1 MERNRN
7 LVLHDQ
13 GQFRIREIRVFQPE
27 GRIIPA
33 EWPQPSGPNKYIVY
47 ADSVVIERIMAHA
60 RQDTERECF
69 GLLMGNVYMDSNCGV
84 TWMYLQDAVPASQ
97 VDADI
102 TTVEVSRQEF
112 MRINDE
118 VDRIR
123 EQTND
128 DVRKIGWYHSHP
140 NYGIFMSNTDR
151 LNQKRYYYQEW
162 QLALVV
168 DPIRATLGFFRGS
181 SSNRCPHRVVE
192 IRPTLEPAVKK
203 AQPVV
208 YEEEVD
214 EFVSTTIGKPSYT
227 AKPSAPPK
235 RQRTLWQR
243 FLDWLIEVLEAGRR

>member
-27 GRIIPA
+27 GRVIPA
-33 EWPQPSGPNKYIVY
+33 EWPQPSGPNKYVVY

-69 GLLMGNVYMDSNCGV
+69 GLLMGNVYVDGKSGV
-84 TWMYLQDAVPASQ
+84 TWIYLQDAIAASQ

-102 TTVEVSRQEF
+102 TTVEVSREEF

-168 DPIRATLGFFRGS
+168 DPIRGTLGFFRGS
-181 SSNRCPHRVVE
+181 TSNRCPHRVVE
-192 IRPTLEPAVKK
+192 IRPALEPAVKK

-214 EFVSTTIGKPSYT
+214 EFVSTSLGKPGYAAPSSRKA
-227 AKPSAPPK
+227 AK
-235 RQRTLWQR
+235 RGLWQR
-243 FLDWLIEVLEAGRR
+243 FLDWLIEFLEAARK

>member
-7 LVLHDQ
+7 LMLHEQ
-13 GQFRIREIRVFQPE
+13 GQFKIREIRVYQPNV
-27 GRIIPA
+27 RLIPA
-33 EWPQPSGPNKYIVY
+33 EWPQPNGPNKYIVY

-60 RQDTERECF
+60 RQDTLRECF
-69 GLLMGNVYMDSNCGV
+69 GLLMGNVYVDEEKEI
-84 TWMYLQDAVPASQ
+84 TWIYLQDAVAAGQ

-102 TTVEVSRQEF
+102 STVEVSREEF
-112 MRINDE
+112 MRINEE

-151 LNQKRYYYQEW
+151 LNQKRYYNQDW

-168 DPIRATLGFFRGS
+168 DPVRSTMGFFRGAT
-181 SSNRCPHRVVE
+181 SNRCPHRVVE
-192 IRPTLEPAVKK
+192 VRPTLEAAAKKVK
-203 AQPVV
+203 PVT

-214 EFVSTTIGKPSYT
+214 EFVSTTIRKPGHGRHGATSEP
-227 AKPSAPPK
+227 KPG
-235 RQRTLWQR
+235 LWRR
-243 FLDWLIEVLEAGRR
+243 FLDWLISVLEAARK